1 MRIAIFGSGGAGG
14 YFGARL
20 AKAGEDVV
28 FIARGDHFRAI
39 RSNGLHVDSDD
50 GDFVVVPAEVTD
62 EPGQAGTVDVVI
74 VGVKTWQLPE
84 AARAM
89 QPLIGPQTFV
99 VPLQNGVES
108 PEQLAAILGRDRVLG
123 GLARV
128 FSFLIEPGRIRHL
141 RGPAEI
147 TFGELDNRPSDR
159 AQQLRK
165 VLSRAGLA
173 STIPADIRVALWEK
187 FLFIVPLGGIGAL
200 ARAPLGILRAV
211 PETRLMLEQGMRE
224 ILDVAHGWKIPLAP
238 EVVER
243 TMGFVDSLPPD
254 ATMSMQRDIAAG
266 RPSELEAW
274 NGAVVR
280 LGGQVGV
287 PVPLHDTLYRCLLP
301 LEWKARGRLHF
312 CMGGFNKTGSSS
324 LDDIEM

>member
-39 RSNGLHVDSDD
+39 RSNGLRVDSVD
-50 GDFVVVPAEVTD
+50 GDFVVQPAEVTD
-62 EPGQAGTVDVVI
+62 EPAKAGAVDVVI
-74 VGVKTWQLPE
+74 VGVTTWQLPE

-108 PEQLAAILGRDRVLG
+108 PGQLAAILGRDRVLG

-128 FSFLIEPGRIRHL
+128 FSFIVEPGRIRHL
-141 RGPAEI
+141 RGPTEI

-159 AQQLRK
+159 CQQLRD

-173 STIPADIRVALWEK
+173 AIIPADIHVALWEK
-187 FLFIVPLGGIGAL
+187 FLFIVPLGGLAAL
-200 ARAPLGILRAV
+200 ARVPLAILRAV
-211 PETRLMLEQGMRE
+211 PETRLLLEQGMRE
-224 ILDVAHGWKIPLAP
+224 ILDVAHGWKIPLLP
-238 EVVER
+238 EVVAR
-243 TMGFVDSLPPD
+243 TMAFVDALSPD
-254 ATMSMQRDIAAG
+254 ATMSMQRHIAAG

-280 LGGQVGV
+280 LGRQVGV
-287 PVPLHDTLYRCLLP
+287 PAPLHDILYRCLLP
-301 LEWKARGRLHF
+301 LEWKARGRLQF
-312 CMGGFNKTGSSS
+312 AV
-324 LDDIEM
+324 

>member
-28 FIARGDHFRAI
+28 FLARGDHFRAI
-39 RSNGLHVDSDD
+39 RSNGLHVDSVD
-50 GDFVVVPAEVTD
+50 GNFVVQPAEVTD
-62 EPGQAGTVDVVI
+62 DPSQAGPVDVVI

-89 QPLIGPQTFV
+89 QPLIGPRTFV

-108 PEQLAAILGRDRVLG
+108 SEQLASVLGREHVLG

-128 FSFLIEPGRIRHL
+128 FSFIVEPGRLRHL

-159 AQQLRK
+159 GHQLRD

-173 STIPADIRVALWEK
+173 AIIPADIHVALWEK
-187 FLFIVPLGGIGAL
+187 FLFIVPIGGLGAIV
-200 ARAPLGILRAV
+200 RAPLGILREV

-238 EVVER
+238 GAVAR
-243 TMGFVDSLPPD
+243 TMEFVDALPPD
-254 ATMSMQRDIAAG
+254 ATMSLQRDIAAG

-280 LGGQVGV
+280 LGRQAGV
-287 PVPLHDTLYRCLLP
+287 PTPLHDFLYRCLLP
-301 LEWKARGRLHF
+301 LEGKARGRLQF
-312 CMGGFNKTGSSS
+312 G
-324 LDDIEM
+324 I